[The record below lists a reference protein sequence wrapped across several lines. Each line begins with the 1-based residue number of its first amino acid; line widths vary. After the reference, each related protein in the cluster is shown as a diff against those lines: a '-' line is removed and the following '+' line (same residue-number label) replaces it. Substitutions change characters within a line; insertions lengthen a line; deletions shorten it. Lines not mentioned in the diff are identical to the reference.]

1 MLKIR
6 VSSPRTKSQA
16 YLPMVRVA
24 IVGGG
29 YTGATVARLLVERGY
44 RQIDEVIVFEPREQL
59 GSGLAYD
66 TQDPHV
72 RLNVAAHRM
81 PAVPGAPMAF
91 LDWLQSSGTL
101 TVDPEAIT
109 KGGIFARRRDFGRFM
124 HQQMSPFL
132 KAGSIHHCRE
142 AVSEI
147 SRQNDQWHLKGSRG
161 TTVTADVLVL
171 ATGHPS
177 VSVPEALSNLDAH
190 MASRVKDASG
200 ADAFKDVGRDDR
212 ILVIGCGLTALDA
225 LVRLD
230 AQGHRGKISL
240 LSRSGL
246 MPRPHSLG
254 SFTPYGNFQDE
265 SLTTARRVLAKV
277 RATILEAQDQGIPWQ
292 FTFDALRH
300 QAQAIWRRLSEN
312 ERRKLLRLRRWYD
325 VHRYRM
331 PPQVSEL
338 LRSEIAKGRLETCR
352 GRLVGLR
359 KETDSISATIA
370 DRIKTSQQT
379 YDRVVLATGPQ
390 FRDYATHQNFMLV
403 LARSGFI
410 QSDPLGL
417 GLMCDLAGRAM
428 SINGLPN
435 TRLYVAGPPARSAF
449 GELTG
454 VPEIAA
460 QAVNLVD
467 VILKTLDYNSRIVT
481 TVEK

>member
-16 YLPMVRVA
+16 YSPVSRVA

-124 HQQMSPFL
+124 HQQMSSFL
-132 KAGSIHHCRE
+132 KAGSIQHCRE
-142 AVSEI
+142 TVSGI

-177 VSVPEALSNLDAH
+177 VSVPEALSNLDVH

-200 ADAFKDVGRDDR
+200 SSAFKDVGRDDR

-230 AQGHRGKISL
+230 AQGHCGKISL

-246 MPRPHSLG
+246 MPRPHALG
-254 SFTPYGNFQDE
+254 SFTPYGNFEDE

-277 RATILEAQDQGIPWQ
+277 RATLLEAQEQGIPWQ
-292 FTFDALRH
+292 FTFDALRQ
-300 QAQAIWRRLSEN
+300 QAQAIWRRLSQN

-325 VHRYRM
+325 VHRYRV
-331 PPQVSEL
+331 PPQVSDL
-338 LRSEIAKGRLETCR
+338 LRSEIAKGRIETLR
-352 GRLVGLR
+352 GRFVGLHG
-359 KETDSISATIA
+359 ISDGINVTIA
-370 DRIKTSQQT
+370 DGIKISRQA
-379 YDRVVLATGPQ
+379 YDHIILATGPQ
-390 FRDYATHQNFMLV
+390 FRDYATHQKFMLD
-403 LARSGFI
+403 LAQSGFI

-417 GLMCDLAGRAM
+417 GLICDLAGRAM
-428 SINGLPN
+428 CVDGTPN
-435 TRLYVAGPPARSAF
+435 TKLYVAGPPARSAF

-460 QAVNLVD
+460 QAAHLVD
-467 VILKTLDYNSRIVT
+467 VILKRLDYNVPTISI
-481 TVEK
+481 VEK